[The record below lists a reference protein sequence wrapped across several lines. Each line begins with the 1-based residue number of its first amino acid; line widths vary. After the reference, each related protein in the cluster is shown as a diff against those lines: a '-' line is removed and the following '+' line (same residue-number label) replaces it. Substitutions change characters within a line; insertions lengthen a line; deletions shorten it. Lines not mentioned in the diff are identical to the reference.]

1 MTVTLNSR
9 SSLSATLAAG
19 WPGGFAGR
27 FAWRDLRGGLR
38 GFGVF
43 IACIALGV
51 LAIAGV
57 GSVAASL
64 AEGIGK
70 AGRVILGGDLTFSLI
85 QREADDTERAFLD
98 AHGTVSA
105 AASLRAMARPVA
117 RPVARPAPRPLA
129 PALTEP
135 STNATG
141 LATTLV
147 EVKAVDDRYPLFGAL
162 TTDPPLPLAAL
173 LARSDGA
180 FGAAADPLL
189 LTRLGLNV
197 GDRVKIGDAEFEL
210 RATVISEPD
219 KLAGAISLGPRLLIS
234 EAALH
239 ASGLLQ
245 PGSLVRWQYR
255 LQLLGPHSS
264 DSAIAAMEKQAQTEF
279 PEAGWEIRS
288 RNKASP
294 QLERNVERFSQ
305 YLTLVGLATLLI
317 GGVGVA
323 NAVASHLARNRD
335 TIATLKALGASGAGI
350 FTVYCT
356 EIIAVA
362 LFATLIGV
370 VLGAALPFVI
380 AYFFG
385 ATLPLPVEPA
395 VQPGVL
401 ALSIAYGV
409 LTALAF
415 SLWPLGR
422 AHDISVSMLFRDQV
436 AGERSWPRARYIAA
450 SAAIVAILAA
460 LAVLTTYDRRIA
472 AFFLVGAAA
481 VFVLLRLVAALVMA
495 TARWLPRQNSTV
507 LRLAIANIH
516 RAGALTPSVMLS
528 LGLGLAILVTIAE
541 IEGNL
546 HREFAAAL
554 PDKAP
559 SFFFLDIPAVQTDR
573 FDAFIHEHAS
583 GARLERVPMLRGR
596 IIAANGLN
604 ADDLKPPDRSRW
616 VLRGDRGITYAR
628 AVPPGSRIV
637 DGAWWSASYAGEPLV
652 SLESRTAHDLDLKIG
667 DTITVNVLG
676 RNVTARI
683 ANLRAVDWE
692 NLGINFVLVF
702 SPGTFDGAPHS
713 DIATLTFAD
722 GGTLAE
728 EAGMIKALGGA
739 FPTVTAV
746 RVKDALDAIDAL
758 VGKLVMALRAASAIT
773 LVAAALVLGGALAAS
788 QRFRIYDAVVLKTFG
803 ATRAQ
808 LTLAYA
814 LEYGLIGLAT
824 SVFAIAAGTLAADL
838 VVGGVMEFPFEWAP
852 GAAIETAAV
861 ALAVTLVIGLVGTF
875 GALGRK
881 PAAVLRNL

>member
-1 MTVTLNSR
+1 MTVALNAPV
-9 SSLSATLAAG
+9 ATV
-19 WPGGFAGR
+19 WPGGFAAR

-64 AEGIGK
+64 TEGIGK
-70 AGRVILGGDLTFSLI
+70 AGRVILGGDLAFSLI
-85 QREADDTERAFLD
+85 QREADDIERAFLD
-98 AHGTVSA
+98 AHGTVSV
-105 AASLRAMARPVA
+105 AASLRAMARPVPRA
-117 RPVARPAPRPLA
+117 TAGPLTNEPAVGSALA
-129 PALTEP
+129 A
-135 STNATG
+135 
-141 LATTLV
+141 TLV

-162 TTDPPLPLAAL
+162 TTDPQMPLAAL
-173 LARSDGA
+173 LTQKDGA

-189 LTRLGLNV
+189 LTRLGLNI
-197 GDRVKIGDAEFEL
+197 GDRIKIGDTEFEL
-210 RATVISEPD
+210 RATITGEPD
-219 KLAGAISLGPRLLIS
+219 KLAGAISLGPRLLIG
-234 EAALH
+234 EPALRT
-239 ASGLLQ
+239 SGLLQ

-255 LQLLGPHSS
+255 LRLPQAQSS
-264 DSAIAAMEKQAQTEF
+264 DGAVTALEKAAQAEF
-279 PEAGWEIRS
+279 PEAGWESRTRS
-288 RNKASP
+288 KASP

-323 NAVASHLARNRD
+323 NAVASHLARNRE
-335 TIATLKALGASGAGI
+335 TIATLKALGASGGAI
-350 FTVYCT
+350 FAVYCT
-356 EIIAVA
+356 EILAVA
-362 LFATLIGV
+362 LAATLLGAA
-370 VLGAALPFVI
+370 LGAALPFAI
-380 AYFFG
+380 TYLFG
-385 ATLPLPVEPA
+385 TVLPLPVEPA

-401 ALSIAYGV
+401 ALSIVYGV

-436 AGERSWPRARYIAA
+436 AGGRSWPRARYIAA
-450 SAAIVAILAA
+450 SAAIVAVLAA
-460 LAVLTTYDRRIA
+460 LAVFTTYDRRIA
-472 AFFLVGAAA
+472 GFFLAAAAA

-495 TARWLPRQNSTV
+495 TARRAPRQNSTM
-507 LRLAIANIH
+507 LRLAIGNIH

-528 LGLGLAILVTIAE
+528 LGLGLAMLVTIAE

-559 SFFFLDIPAVQTDR
+559 SFFFLDIPAAQADR
-573 FDAFIHEHAS
+573 FDAFIREQAPRS
-583 GARLERVPMLRGR
+583 TLERVPMLRGR
-596 IIAANGLN
+596 IIAANGVY
-604 ADDLKPPDRSRW
+604 ADELKPPDRSRW

-628 AVPPGSRIV
+628 TVPSGSRVV
-637 DGAWWSASYAGEPLV
+637 DGEWWSASYTGEPLV

-702 SPGTFDGAPHS
+702 SPGIFDGAPHS

-722 GGTLAE
+722 GGTTAE
-728 EAGMIKALGGA
+728 EAGMIRALGGG
-739 FPTVTAV
+739 FPSVTAV
-746 RVKDALDAIDAL
+746 RVKDALEAIDAL
-758 VGKLVMALRAASAIT
+758 VGKLVMALRGASAIT
-773 LVAAALVLGGALAAS
+773 LIAAALVLGGALAAS
-788 QRFRIYDAVVLKTFG
+788 QRFRIYDAVVLKTLG
-803 ATRAQ
+803 ATRGRLIA
-808 LTLAYA
+808 AYA
-814 LEYGLIGLAT
+814 LEYLLIGLAT
-824 SVFAIAAGTLAADL
+824 ATFAIAAGTLAASL
-838 VVGGVMEFPFEWAP
+838 VVSGVMEFPFVWVP
-852 GAAIETAAV
+852 GAAFETAAA
-861 ALAVTLVIGLVGTF
+861 ALAVTLVIGLAGTF

-881 PAAVLRNL
+881 PAEVLRNL